1 MKKCWAKQ
9 VEGHEHDMLG
19 KDQVHKQ
26 HDFPELAGFVVLGYF
41 GLVFWL
47 GLIWGFFG
55 CGFFFFCQRFPSS
68 HHTRSVFVLPAPK
81 ADPLPPHSLL
91 KPLTENFLVSADLEL
106 TLFLVAGAML
116 CFG

>member
-55 CGFFFFCQRFPSS
+55 CGFFFLLSTFPFFASHQECFCITCSKSRPTPTTQP
-68 HHTRSVFVLPAPK
+68 VK
-81 ADPLPPHSLL
+81 AFDR
-91 KPLTENFLVSADLEL
+91 KFLGFS
-106 TLFLVAGAML
+106 
-116 CFG
+116 